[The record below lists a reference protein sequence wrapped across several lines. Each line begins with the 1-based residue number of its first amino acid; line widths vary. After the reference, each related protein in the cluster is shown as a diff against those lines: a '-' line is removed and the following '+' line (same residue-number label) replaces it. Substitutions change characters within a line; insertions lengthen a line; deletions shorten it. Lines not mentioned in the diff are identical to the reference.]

1 MRGLTRDCIVELR
14 DRKSIWLYAIVTV
27 IMVIVIIISGQVRIS
42 GGLDGSLRVEAEGLS
57 EAFGDFLMKAFGAF
71 VSFLVILT
79 VLLTA
84 GTFPVMLVPGRAE
97 FYLSKPIS
105 RTWLYINKMAGV
117 LATYGALI
125 VICGLIGY
133 ATMRIVFSYSA
144 DGIVYIFAL
153 NLVSLFIWLT
163 ITSFA
168 GIVFGTTTMAI
179 VIAGM
184 VWALQLVLQWREFFK
199 QLISSNVLD
208 ALVDILYFIV
218 PNTGDLS
225 DLTLDL
231 ATGVRITDWAPLYT
245 SVGFAVVLL
254 LITVVVFSRK
264 NY

>member
-1 MRGLTRDCIVELR
+1 MRGITRDCVVQFR
-14 DRKSIWLYAIVTV
+14 DRKAIWLYVIVTIV
-27 IMVIVIIISGQVRIS
+27 MVAVIIITGQVRIS
-42 GGLDGSLRVEAEGLS
+42 GGMEGGLEIKAEGLD
-57 EAFGDFLMKAFGAF
+57 EVLGLFLMKMFGAF
-71 VSFLVILT
+71 VSFMVILT

-84 GTFPVMLVPGRAE
+84 GDFPVMLVPGRAE

-105 RTWLYINKMAGV
+105 RTWLYINKMIGILV
-117 LATYGALI
+117 TYGALI

-133 ATMRIVFSYSA
+133 ATMRVVFSYSA
-144 DGIVYIFAL
+144 DGIAYVFIL

-168 GIVFGTTTMAI
+168 GIVFGTTTMAF

-184 VWALQLVLQWREFFK
+184 VWALQLVLQWRDFFK
-199 QLISSNVLD
+199 QLVDSKILEV
-208 ALVDILYFIV
+208 LVDILYFIV

-231 ATGVRITDWAPLYT
+231 ATGERIASWAPLYT
-245 SVGFAVVLL
+245 SVGFALVL
-254 LITVVVFSRK
+254 VVVTLVIFNRK